1 MELFNRQIFLAG
13 IPHRGNPEQDLT
25 TPWGTALVGY
35 PRQYT
40 IGMDVQTLWGNNLIE
55 FLNRPVYPVGWVSCT
70 LEDGNFDNFKF
81 PMKVI
86 RVNPPVRV
94 PAVQSGAVF
103 GTCTVSQF
111 VRTVYSRSVD
121 GYNSGNHSVKA
132 SSTIGAQGWESLL
145 IGDIDRWEAG
155 KIKTH
160 GDDMSTVGTPRLL
173 HPLRPGSIDSSV
185 VTALRILPCVSPVG
199 IPNIAFDGPSVTN
212 PFGCTNRVVTPLPI
226 LSNQT
231 VPSPVVA

>member
-1 MELFNRQIFLAG
+1 M
-13 IPHRGNPEQDLT
+13 

-35 PRQYT
+35 PRTYV
-40 IGMDVQTLWGNNLIE
+40 IGMGVQTLWGNNLIE

-103 GTCTVSQF
+103 GTCTVSQR
-111 VRTVYSRSVD
+111 VRTVYSRGVD
-121 GYNSGNHSVKA
+121 SYNSGSHSVKA

-155 KIKTH
+155 KIKAH
-160 GDDMSTVGTPRLL
+160 GDDMSEVGIPRLL
-173 HPLRPGSIDSSV
+173 HPLRASGFDSGV
-185 VTALRILPCVSPVG
+185 VAAPRIAPVVSPVG

-212 PFGCTNRVVTPLPI
+212 PFGCTNRVVSPLPI